1 MWMNTTLLYNN
12 HVYVD
17 EYEITIITKY
27 MWMNTK
33 LLYNNQVYVDEYEIT
48 I

>member
-1 MWMNTTLLYNN
+1 
-12 HVYVD
+12 
-17 EYEITIITKY
+17 

-48 I
+48 MNNQVYVDEY

>member
-1 MWMNTTLLYNN
+1 MNTKLLYNN
-12 HVYVD
+12 QVYV
-17 EYEITIITKY
+17 
-27 MWMNTK
+27 MNTK

>member
-1 MWMNTTLLYNN
+1 
-12 HVYVD
+12 
-17 EYEITIITKY
+17 

-33 LLYNNQVYVDEYEIT
+33 LLYNNQVYVMNSKLLYNNQVHVYEYEIT

>member
-1 MWMNTTLLYNN
+1 MWMNTKLLYNN
-12 HVYVD
+12 QVYV
-17 EYEITIITKY
+17 
-27 MWMNTK
+27 MNTK

>member
-1 MWMNTTLLYNN
+1 
-12 HVYVD
+12 
-17 EYEITIITKY
+17 

-48 I
+48 MNSQVYVDEY

>member
-1 MWMNTTLLYNN
+1 
-12 HVYVD
+12 
-17 EYEITIITKY
+17 

-33 LLYNNQVYVDEYEIT
+33 LQYNNQVYVMNTKLQYNNQVYVDEYEIN

>member
-1 MWMNTTLLYNN
+1 MNTQLLW
-12 HVYVD
+12 
-17 EYEITIITKY
+17 ITKY

-33 LLYNNQVYVDEYEIT
+33 LLYNNQVYVGEYEMI